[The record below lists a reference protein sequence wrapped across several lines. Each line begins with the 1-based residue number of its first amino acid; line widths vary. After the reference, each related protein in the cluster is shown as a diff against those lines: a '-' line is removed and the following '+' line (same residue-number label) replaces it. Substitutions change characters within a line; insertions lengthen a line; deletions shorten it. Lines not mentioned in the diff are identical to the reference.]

1 MDRFVKNVLLL
12 CFSLSF
18 LILCLAYIG
27 AVLLGQQFVGTEEQ
41 VQGVAA
47 PLSETPTSLTAISHQ
62 VEPVLYG
69 VIGAVGG
76 FISGFFYV
84 DVFYKG
90 ANSHD

>member
-12 CFSLSF
+12 CVSLSF
-18 LILCLAYIG
+18 LILSLSYIG
-27 AVLLGQQFVGTEEQ
+27 SALLGQQFIGTDEK
-41 VQGVAA
+41 VQSEAA
-47 PLSETPTSLTAISHQ
+47 PVSEPPMFLTAINQ
-62 VEPVLYG
+62 QIEPVLYG

-90 ANSHD
+90 GK